1 MINFLTGL
9 ALVGAAVTAIACAI
23 AKLIIEN
30 GKCRINDC
38 PQFLAS
44 KSLGG
49 GGSILHSPFSI
60 HTAVFVFFAAIATL
74 SAQKS
79 GTNEPPNGALPPR
92 SMPPAPVVAPVAVD
106 STGFSVPTNMPPV
119 TNLCFWGVCK
129 CTNSVSLGLAWPV
142 AISLANDCID
152 LYGHWSLASN
162 GWTRL
167 AEVDVGSAISNA
179 VVELPFAYFPT
190 NAMEETAFFAAAD
203 RHDSD
208 GDGLPDA
215 FERLVS
221 GSSPSSSDTDG
232 DGLSD
237 GDEMGEGSDPLSAD
251 SDGDGLDDAA
261 ERGSVRVLPSFEW
274 VDTTG
279 MQTTYGM
286 VPDYTSWFRVGACS
300 ILNLAQGTSVCGLPC
315 WSVMAFEDGFASVL
329 ASGDTTFLVYPCVVF
344 PLNEAGYNYGTYLI
358 APYWAD
364 LRLRYGDTNSFM
376 RSGIAADGA
385 AVVEWHNARRNELSN
400 DSISFQV
407 VVPGGTGSVVRV
419 NYLSSDFW
427 MDGSG
432 GAVVGVHNKR
442 LATTNG
448 VYCLAWDFAERGPIL
463 PQTTVEYRFG
473 IGTNPLLADTDGDGL
488 SDGEENSLGTNPLRL
503 DTDDDRLSDVQEL
516 ALGTNP
522 LSYDTDGDGL
532 SDDWEVGNGLNPLS
546 GVGDDGGTGD
556 PDDDSLD
563 NAAERLHGTNPLL
576 ADSDGDGLSD
586 GFEIGTCGTNPLLA
600 DTDGDGLSD
609 GEENSLG
616 TNPLRPDTDG
626 DGLSDVQELALG
638 TSPTN
643 ADTDGDGLFDGWEA
657 ANQLNPLSS
666 AGNDGADG
674 DIDGD
679 GLSNLQ
685 EQAHGGNPRNAD
697 TDGDGLA
704 DAQEVQTG
712 TSLYLADTDH
722 DGLSD
727 ALESSLNL
735 NPLQPD
741 TDGDD
746 MNDGWEYR
754 HRNAGFDP
762 AVDNATDTNPN
773 NNIGADPDNDG
784 LTNGEE
790 CEWGTNPSGQDSD
803 GDGRPDGYDT
813 DGDGVGDGA
822 EVAQNSDPT
831 DASDGGLPN
840 SRIPLPFHFGDPSES
855 HSEKYRLTVT
865 PAEGIGAAPASF
877 SWLNENYGECETKT
891 AMLKPGWR
899 YEVRLFHAGTNG
911 SGSGYPDYDYELN
924 FTTNAFPANVVV
936 QDPDGLFGTDDTST
950 AFGGEG
956 KVATI
961 SVYTVVDVTI
971 CKPDD
976 SSWPEL
982 EESRVVLDDEELRIK
997 IVIAPQLQSLAQ
1009 CRQMFGNS
1017 VIVKTSGTC
1026 PSGASV
1032 PIGDDASLVNSSV
1045 NDSEIRISKTR
1056 QQLISLGLLPSN
1068 NDDGVDEM
1076 TWVDVPEKP
1085 GQDLS
1090 DSTAFSALGYAFR
1103 GKAIVASAPNLEASP
1118 PVSQRSTSFLKA
1130 AGCEVVSVTYDNIS
1144 SDKRQVMNQSDYL
1157 YFSGHGDHYNNSIQ
1171 GGFKPSDAADYW
1183 KKDLDVAIIAGCS
1196 VLDINDYN
1204 GNYDGSAEH
1213 TFSPGKAWEQ
1223 TGPGVLLGYAYVA
1236 PGDAGGAPARIM
1248 NSWVSNRGTLGDVNA
1263 WMKANADNN
1272 AWNACAI
1279 VKDQKFVYFTRKWFS
1294 RVVVEKQK
1302 GEW

>member
-38 PQFLAS
+38 PQFLAR

-106 STGFSVPTNMPPV
+106 SAGFSVPTNMPPV

-488 SDGEENSLGTNPLRL
+488 SDGEENSLGTNPLR
-503 DTDDDRLSDVQEL
+503 
-516 ALGTNP
+516 
-522 LSYDTDGDGL
+522 
-532 SDDWEVGNGLNPLS
+532 
-546 GVGDDGGTGD
+546 
-556 PDDDSLD
+556 
-563 NAAERLHGTNPLL
+563 
-576 ADSDGDGLSD
+576 
-586 GFEIGTCGTNPLLA
+586 
-600 DTDGDGLSD
+600 
-609 GEENSLG
+609 
-616 TNPLRPDTDG
+616 PDTDG

-840 SRIPLPFHFGDPSES
+840 SRIPLSFYFGDPSGS

-865 PAEGIGAAPASF
+865 PTVGIGTRPASF

-924 FTTNAFPANVVV
+924 FTTNALPVNVVV

-961 SVYTVVDVTI
+961 YVLAPPAISAPSAIGVNNDDDNGNGTPDWEDVGAVAGDDDLAELHISV
-971 CKPDD
+971 
-976 SSWPEL
+976 L
-982 EESRVVLDDEELRIK
+982 
-997 IVIAPQLQSLAQ
+997 
-1009 CRQMFGNS
+1009 
-1017 VIVKTSGTC
+1017 C
-1026 PSGASV
+1026 PSGAYGTLEVTPLIGATDGTMWKDIGRTRQLDMPEIV
-1032 PIGDDASLVNSSV
+1032 PVSAGVTNLAYFVEGSNPSSRYEVEGVHAVFRCGGIALTNEFRFTFVERIAEPITTERSGGQIVNPCCAVIGEATKLKVEVLPSDFPESKISWRVVSGSGSFSDATGREAEFVASGAEDEDVVVQVDVGDCPGHAPQFTMRTTTMHEVKIYPCVISRVGRPPPVTVSQINTMLDEVNVIYRQVGLHFSLGASLMCVTNEIWSRDGLIDNGVSAQIRDEMSGKDGLEVYFIEGQGNKWEPLGQFTETGVILRKAAFVNTLAHEIGHACGWGDIYCSSGDDVIGALYEGVKQSWMPMDWNNGTGCRFYDQMMPQYQAINMVLMHGKGGNLKCDIPLGSV
-1045 NDSEIRISKTR
+1045 YGKPANGD
-1056 QQLISLGLLPSN
+1056 LGN
-1068 NDDGVDEM
+1068 
-1076 TWVDVPEKP
+1076 
-1085 GQDLS
+1085 
-1090 DSTAFSALGYAFR
+1090 
-1103 GKAIVASAPNLEASP
+1103 
-1118 PVSQRSTSFLKA
+1118 
-1130 AGCEVVSVTYDNIS
+1130 VSVGRNT
-1144 SDKRQVMNQSDYL
+1144 MM
-1157 YFSGHGDHYNNSIQ
+1157 
-1171 GGFKPSDAADYW
+1171 
-1183 KKDLDVAIIAGCS
+1183 
-1196 VLDINDYN
+1196 
-1204 GNYDGSAEH
+1204 
-1213 TFSPGKAWEQ
+1213 TTSPKS
-1223 TGPGVLLGYAYVA
+1223 L
-1236 PGDAGGAPARIM
+1236 
-1248 NSWVSNRGTLGDVNA
+1248 
-1263 WMKANADNN
+1263 
-1272 AWNACAI
+1272 
-1279 VKDQKFVYFTRKWFS
+1279 
-1294 RVVVEKQK
+1294 
-1302 GEW
+1302 